1 MKTPLPEVNAESG
14 KCKRCKRKTTKPVR
28 YTYLRG
34 GQGQGKRSLV
44 HKGELIITNPRRSP

>member
-1 MKTPLPEVNAESG
+1 M
-14 KCKRCKRKTTKPVR
+14 KCKGCKGKRKTVKPVR

-44 HKGELIITNPRRSP
+44 HKGELIISNPRRSP